1 MVMESRMNPNSL
13 KVDADRLWATID
25 RSAQIGRFR
34 DTGLRR
40 LALSAE
46 DKQMR
51 DLFVAWVREEGC
63 AVEVDPV
70 GNIFARRPGSD
81 PSLAPVAIGSHL
93 DTQICGGRYDGVL
106 GVMCGLE
113 VIRTLNDR
121 GIRTRRA
128 IEVIV
133 WTNEEGARFSPPLM
147 GSLSFAH
154 RLAATQ
160 ALDTKDDAGLRFGD
174 ELERIGYRGT
184 APLGDHPLDCYF
196 ELHIE
201 QAPHLDREGCDIGI
215 VVGGYKTLALRIDI
229 HGETSHSG
237 GTPMADRRN
246 ALVGAGYL
254 IAGVNDVGLAYAA
267 EHGRTTAPRI
277 ECFPNL
283 PGIIPEHVRL
293 IIDFRHPDRAGFE
306 RMHADIKRAIAAAEA
321 KARVAIEVT
330 EGWSWGTSLFAPE
343 CIELLKDTAAEL
355 GLPYREM
362 LSQAG
367 HDAYAVAELAPTVM
381 IFTPCRNGI
390 SHNTTEEI
398 DRARTLPGANLL
410 LNAALKRANR

>member
-1 MVMESRMNPNSL
+1 MESRMNLNSL

-40 LALSAE
+40 LALSGE

-70 GNIFARRPGSD
+70 GNIFARRPGRD

-121 GIRTRRA
+121 SIQTRRP

-154 RLAATQ
+154 RLQLVQ
-160 ALDTKDDAGLRFGD
+160 ALDTQDDAGLRFGD
-174 ELERIGYRGT
+174 ELERIGYAGK
-184 APLGDHPLDCYF
+184 APLGNRPLDCYF

-201 QAPHLDREGCDIGI
+201 QAPHLDRDGCDIGI

-229 HGETSHSG
+229 RGETSHSG

-267 EHGRTTAPRI
+267 EHGRTTTPRI

-293 IIDFRHPDRAGFE
+293 IVDFRHPDSAGFE
-306 RMHADIKRAIAAAEA
+306 RMRAEIKQAIAAAEA
-321 KARVAIEVT
+321 KARVVIEVT

-343 CIELLKDTAAEL
+343 CIELLKDTAVEL

>member
-1 MVMESRMNPNSL
+1 LESRISPSNTL
-13 KVDADRLWATID
+13 KVDAHRLWATVD
-25 RSAQIGRFR
+25 RSAEIGRFR
-34 DTGLRR
+34 GTGLRR
-40 LALSAE
+40 LALSPE
-46 DKQMR
+46 DKQVR
-51 DLFVAWVREEGC
+51 DLFVSWAREAGC
-63 AVEVDPV
+63 EVEVDPV
-70 GNIFARRPGSD
+70 GNIFARRPGTD

-113 VIRTLNDR
+113 TIRTLNEH
-121 GIRTRRA
+121 GIQTRRA

-133 WTNEEGARFSPPLM
+133 WTNEEGARFNPPLM
-147 GSLSFAH
+147 GSLAFAH
-154 RLAATQ
+154 KLPPAEV
-160 ALDTKDDAGLRFGD
+160 LDTRDDAGLRFGD
-174 ELERIGYRGT
+174 ELARIGYAGN
-184 APLGDHPLDCYF
+184 APLGNRPLDCYF

-215 VVGGYKTLALRIDI
+215 VVGGYKTLAMRIDI
-229 HGETSHSG
+229 HGETGHSG

-254 IAGVNDVGLAYAA
+254 MAGVNDVGLAYAA
-267 EHGRTTAPRI
+267 EHGRTTTPRI

-283 PGIIPEHVRL
+283 AGIIPEHVRL
-293 IIDFRHPDRAGFE
+293 IVDFRHPDPIGFE

-321 KARVAIEVT
+321 KARVTIEVT

-343 CIELLKDTAAEL
+343 CIELLKDTAREL

-381 IFTPCRNGI
+381 IFTPCRDGT
-390 SHNTTEEI
+390 SHNTNEEV